1 MLKPTAHTC
10 RPQVQAEGHSPFRE
24 EELFRVTKEL
34 PETYQS
40 RESAPAWLKIQ
51 LPSHSCYSQSRGCTW
66 NMHLQK
72 LRRAEIS
79 LSWGMLAAGHQLVLA
94 KWKVA
99 WEAAH
104 QVRRNLETQAALWNR
119 NGVPGNLGNYPRLPD
134 TVLS

>member
-51 LPSHSCYSQSRGCTW
+51 LPSHSPYSQSRGCTW

-79 LSWGMLAAGHQLVLA
+79 PSWGMLAAGHQLVLA

-99 WEAAH
+99 WEAAR

-119 NGVPGNLGNYPRLPD
+119 NRVPGNLGNYPRLLD

>member
-51 LPSHSCYSQSRGCTW
+51 LPSHSPYSQSRGCTW

-72 LRRAEIS
+72 LGRAEIS
-79 LSWGMLAAGHQLVLA
+79 PSWGMLAAGHQLVLA

-99 WEAAH
+99 WEALH
-104 QVRRNLETQAALWNR
+104 VRS
-119 NGVPGNLGNYPRLPD
+119 GGI
-134 TVLS
+134 